1 MEDWTMKKALL
12 TLIALL
18 MCFAAA
24 AQNVEFTNEAFPN
37 DKKGVK
43 EARKQVKDGEKLLS
57 EGLFREAYEEL
68 IKAQKFNPNNAKLNY
83 DLFKCTYNLKMMSE
97 SYGYLNKAYK
107 LDPKVDPEIVYF
119 KGMERQANYDFD
131 QAISF
136 YSAVSPT
143 SQWKSSADKKIRDC
157 LFGKSSI
164 NKQVRCFIDNIGSNV
179 NSQYD
184 EYNPVVTADGRM
196 IYFTSRRA
204 YKKAQYASDGNYYEN
219 IFFSKQSGDD
229 NWVPAEMVEG
239 INNMKDHDAVQGV
252 TVDGRKML
260 IYRADGN
267 GDLFE
272 TTKKGAK
279 WEKPKALKALNT
291 DAHETSATYS
301 YDGKT
306 IYFCSD
312 RKDGYGEHD
321 IYRSVMDSKGKW
333 GKPENLGPVVNTPYD
348 EKSVFAHPDGKT
360 LYFCSDGHA
369 GYGGFDIFVT
379 TYVNGAW
386 TEPVNLGYPV
396 NTSGDDAYFVI
407 TADKRTGYYSSKQAG
422 GQGGYDIYKIAFLG
436 PEKEFAYRSEN
447 DLIDGVESFVDVDI
461 KNEQMPLEEARLTL
475 LRGVVIDADTKEPI
489 AGAHIDLYDIVENLQ
504 LLSFESDE
512 EGRFL
517 LSLPSGRNYGENI
530 NAPEYLFHSENFNI
544 PDTATYQVVEQ
555 VIKLDKIAV
564 GKSIVLN
571 NIFFDFDKAT
581 LKPESIMEL
590 DKVYD
595 LMISNPE
602 MKVELSGHTDNVG
615 SADYNKRLSMQR
627 AQVVMNYLMKK
638 GIKKNRMKAMGY
650 GFDRPIDTNDT
661 DEGRAHNRRTEFTI
675 ID

>member
-1 MEDWTMKKALL
+1 MKKILLAAFSLLL
-12 TLIALL
+12 T
-18 MCFAAA
+18 FAAFS
-24 AQNVEFTNEAFPN
+24 QNVEFSKDAFPN
-37 DKKGVK
+37 DKKGLK
-43 EARKQVKDGEKLLS
+43 EAKKHFEEGEKLLA
-57 EGLFREAYEEL
+57 EGLYRDAYEPL
-68 IKAQKFNPNNAKLNY
+68 SKAYNFNPNNAKLNY
-83 DLFKCTYNLKMMSE
+83 DLFKCTYNLKKETE
-97 SYGYLNKAYK
+97 SYNFLNRAYT
-107 LDPKVDPEIVYF
+107 LDPNIDPDITYF
-119 KGMERQANYDFD
+119 KGMERQASYDFEK
-131 QAISF
+131 AIEF
-136 YSAVSPT
+136 YNAVPAS
-143 SQWKSSADKKIRDC
+143 SKWKKTAEKRIRDC
-157 LFGKSSI
+157 LFGQNSI
-164 NKQVRCFIDNIGSNV
+164 GRQVRCFIDNAGGNINT
-179 NSQYD
+179 QYD

-204 YKKAQYASDGNYYEN
+204 YKKAKFSDDGNYFEN
-219 IFFSKQSGDD
+219 IFYAKQSGDD
-229 NWVPAEMVEG
+229 NWSPSVMVDG
-239 INNMKDHDAVQGV
+239 INNLKDHDAVQGI

-267 GDLFE
+267 GDIYE
-272 TTKKGAK
+272 TTKKGSK
-279 WEKPKALKALNT
+279 WEKPKAIKAINT
-291 DAHETSATYS
+291 DGHETSATYS

-312 RKDGYGEHD
+312 RKGGYGEHD
-321 IYRSVMDSKGKW
+321 IYRSVMDAKGHW
-333 GKPENLGPVVNTPYD
+333 SKPENLGPVINTPYN

-360 LYFCSDGHA
+360 LYFCSDGHP

-379 TYVNGAW
+379 TFVNGAW

-407 TADKRTGYYSSKQAG
+407 TADKRTGYYSSKQVG

-447 DLIDGVESFVDVDI
+447 DLIDGVESFVDIDI
-461 KNEQMPLEEARLTL
+461 KSEQIPLEESRLTL
-475 LRGVVIDADTKEPI
+475 LRGIVIDADTKQPI
-489 AGAHIDLYDIVENLQ
+489 PGANIDLYDIVENIQ
-504 LLSFESDE
+504 LLSFESDD

-530 NAPEYLFHSENFNI
+530 NAPGYLFHSENFNI
-544 PDTATYQVVEQ
+544 PDTATYQVIEQ
-555 VIKLDKIAV
+555 VIELNKIAV

-595 LMISNPE
+595 LMVANPE
-602 MKVELSGHTDNVG
+602 MKVELSGHTDNKG
-615 SADYNKRLSMQR
+615 TAAYNKNLSMQR
-627 AQVVMNYLMKK
+627 AQVVMNYLLKK
-638 GIKKNRMKAMGY
+638 GINKKRMKAVGY
-650 GFDRPIDTNDT
+650 GFDRPIDTNET

>member
-1 MEDWTMKKALL
+1 MKKALL
-12 TLIALL
+12 VIISLL
-18 MCFAAA
+18 MSLAAS

-43 EARKQVKDGEKLLS
+43 EAKKQIKEGEKLLS
-57 EGLFREAYEEL
+57 EGQFREAYEQFS
-68 IKAQKFNPNNAKLNY
+68 KAQKFNPNNAKLNY
-83 DLFKCTYNLKMMSE
+83 DLFKCTYNLKMVSE
-97 SYGYLNKAYK
+97 SYEYLNKAYK
-107 LDPKVDPEIVYF
+107 LDPNVDPDIVYF
-119 KGMERQANYDFD
+119 KGMERQSKYDFD
-131 QAISF
+131 EAVRF
-136 YSAVSPT
+136 YSSVSAT

-157 LFGKSSI
+157 MFGKSSI
-164 NKQVRCFIDNIGSNV
+164 NKQVRCFIDNIGGNV

-196 IYFTSRRA
+196 IYFTSRRS
-204 YKKAQYASDGNYYEN
+204 YKKAQYADDGNYYEN

-267 GDLFE
+267 GDLYE

-291 DAHETSATYS
+291 EAHETSATYS

-360 LYFCSDGHA
+360 LYFCSDGHP

-407 TADKRTGYYSSKQAG
+407 TADKRTGYYSSKQPG
-422 GQGGYDIYKIAFLG
+422 GKGGYDIYKIAFLG

-447 DLIDGVESFVDVDI
+447 DLIDGVESFVDIDI
-461 KNEQMPLEEARLTL
+461 KSEQIPLEEARLTL
-475 LRGVVIDADTKEPI
+475 LRGIVIDADTKEPI

-517 LSLPSGRNYGENI
+517 LSLPSGRNYGENV

-544 PDTATYQVVEQ
+544 PDTATYQVIEQ

-571 NIFFDFDKAT
+571 NIFFDFDKST

-595 LMISNPE
+595 LMMANPE

-615 SADYNKRLSMQR
+615 SAEYNKRLSMQR
-627 AQVVMNYLMKK
+627 AQVVMNYLLKK
-638 GIKKNRMKAMGY
+638 GIKKSRMKAMGY
-650 GFDRPIDTNDT
+650 GFDRPIDTNET

>member
-1 MEDWTMKKALL
+1 MKKALL
-12 TLIALL
+12 VIISLL
-18 MCFAAA
+18 MSLAAS

-43 EARKQVKDGEKLLS
+43 EAKKQIKEGEKLLS
-57 EGLFREAYEEL
+57 EGQFREAYEQFS
-68 IKAQKFNPNNAKLNY
+68 KAQKFNPNNAKLNY
-83 DLFKCTYNLKMMSE
+83 DLFKCTYNLKMVSE
-97 SYGYLNKAYK
+97 SYEYLNKAYK
-107 LDPKVDPEIVYF
+107 LDPNVDPDIVYF
-119 KGMERQANYDFD
+119 KGMERQSKYDFD
-131 QAISF
+131 EAVRF
-136 YSAVSPT
+136 YSSVSAT

-157 LFGKSSI
+157 MFGKSSI
-164 NKQVRCFIDNIGSNV
+164 NKQVRCFIDNIGGNV

-196 IYFTSRRA
+196 IYFTSRRS
-204 YKKAQYASDGNYYEN
+204 YKKAQYADDGNYYEN

-267 GDLFE
+267 GDLYE

-291 DAHETSATYS
+291 EAHETSATYS

-360 LYFCSDGHA
+360 LYFCSDGHP

-407 TADKRTGYYSSKQAG
+407 TADKRTGYYSSKQPG

-461 KNEQMPLEEARLTL
+461 KSEQIPLEEARLTL
-475 LRGVVIDADTKEPI
+475 LRGIVIDADTKEPI

-517 LSLPSGRNYGENI
+517 LSLPSGRNYGENV

-544 PDTATYQVVEQ
+544 PDTATYQVIEQ

-571 NIFFDFDKAT
+571 NIFFDFDKST

-595 LMISNPE
+595 LMMANPE

-615 SADYNKRLSMQR
+615 SAEYNKRLSMQR
-627 AQVVMNYLMKK
+627 AQVVMNYLLKK
-638 GIKKNRMKAMGY
+638 GIKKSRMKAMGY
-650 GFDRPIDTNDT
+650 GFDRPIDTNET

>member
-12 TLIALL
+12 VIISLL
-18 MCFAAA
+18 MCLASS

-37 DKKGVK
+37 NKKEVK
-43 EARKQVKDGEKLLS
+43 EAKKHIKDGEKLLS
-57 EGLFREAYEEL
+57 EGLFREAYVEL
-68 IKAQKFNPNNAKLNY
+68 MKAQKFNPNNAKLNY
-83 DLFKCTYNLKMMSE
+83 DLFKCTYNLKMMTE
-97 SYGYLNKAYK
+97 SYNYLNKAYQ
-107 LDPKVDPEIVYF
+107 LDPNVDPEIVYF
-119 KGMERQANYDFD
+119 KGMERQSKYDFE
-131 QAISF
+131 AAVKF
-136 YSAVSPT
+136 YSSVSPT

-179 NSQYD
+179 NTQYD

-239 INNMKDHDAVQGV
+239 INNMKDHDAVQGI

-279 WEKPKALKALNT
+279 WEKPKALKTLNT
-291 DAHETSATYS
+291 DSHETSATYS

-312 RKDGYGEHD
+312 RPGGFGEHD
-321 IYRSVMDSKGKW
+321 VYRSVMDSKGKW
-333 GKPENLGPVVNTPYD
+333 GKPENLGSVVNTPYD

-407 TADKRTGYYSSKQAG
+407 TADKRTGYYSSKQEG

-461 KNEQMPLEEARLTL
+461 KSEQIPLEEARLTL

-544 PDTATYQVVEQ
+544 PDTATYQVIEQ

-571 NIFFDFDKAT
+571 NIFFDFDKST
-581 LKPESIMEL
+581 LKPESITEL
-590 DKVYD
+590 DKVHE
-595 LMISNPE
+595 LMVANPE
-602 MKVELSGHTDNVG
+602 MKVEISGHTDNVG
-615 SADYNKRLSMQR
+615 AAEYNKRLSMQR
-627 AQVVMNYLMKK
+627 AQVVVNYLLKK

>member
-1 MEDWTMKKALL
+1 MKKIIFSI
-12 TLIALL
+12 IALL
-18 MCFAAA
+18 LCYAAV
-24 AQNVEFTNEAFPN
+24 AQTNVEFTNEAFPN

-43 EARKQVKDGEKLLS
+43 EAKKQIKEGEKLLA
-57 EGLFREAYEEL
+57 EGQFREAYEQF
-68 IKAQKFNPNNAKLNY
+68 IKANKFNPNNAKLNY
-83 DLFKCTYNLKMMSE
+83 NLFKCAYNLKQERE
-97 SYGYLNKAYK
+97 SYNYLNRAYK
-107 LDPKVDPEIVYF
+107 IDPNVDPEIVYF

-131 QAISF
+131 EAISF
-136 YSAVSPT
+136 YSAVSPS
-143 SQWKSSADKKIRDC
+143 SQWKKSAEKRIKDC
-157 LFGKSSI
+157 LFGKGTI
-164 NKQVRCFIDNIGSNV
+164 GKQVRCFIDNIGNNV

-204 YKKAQYASDGNYYEN
+204 YKKAQYADDGNYFEN
-219 IFFSKQSGDD
+219 IFYSRQSGDD
-229 NWVPAEMVEG
+229 NWAPSEMVEG
-239 INNMKDHDAVQGV
+239 INNLKDHDAVQGV

-272 TTKKGAK
+272 AAKKGGK
-279 WEKPKALKALNT
+279 FEKPKALKALNT

-321 IYRSVMDSKGKW
+321 IYRSVMDSKGRW

-360 LYFCSDGHA
+360 LYFCSDGHP

-379 TYVNGAW
+379 TYVNGEW
-386 TEPVNLGYPV
+386 TEPINLGYPV

-422 GQGGYDIYKIAFLG
+422 GQGGYDIYKILFLG

-447 DLIDGVESFVDVDI
+447 DLIDGVESFVEIDI
-461 KNEQMPLEEARLTL
+461 KSEQLPLEEARLTL

-489 AGAHIDLYDIVENLQ
+489 AGAHIDLYDIVENMQ

-544 PDTATYQVVEQ
+544 PDTATYQVIEQ

-571 NIFFDFDKAT
+571 NIFFDFDKST
-581 LKPESIMEL
+581 LKPESITEL
-590 DKVYD
+590 DKVYE
-595 LMISNPE
+595 LMVANPE
-602 MKVELSGHTDNVG
+602 MRVEISGHTDNKG
-615 SADYNKRLSMQR
+615 SAEYNKGLSMRR
-627 AQVVMNYLMKK
+627 AQVVVNYLIKK

>member
-1 MEDWTMKKALL
+1 MKKALL
-12 TLIALL
+12 TIMALVL
-18 MCFAAA
+18 CFGAA
-24 AQNVEFTNEAFPN
+24 AQSIEFTNESFPN

-43 EARKQVKDGEKLLS
+43 EAKKQVKEGEKLLA
-57 EGLFREAYEEL
+57 EGMFREAYEEL

-83 DLFKCTYNLKMMSE
+83 DLFKCTYNLKMQAE
-97 SYGYLNKAYK
+97 SFEYLNKAYK
-107 LDPKVDPEIVYF
+107 LDPSVDPDIVYF
-119 KGMERQANYDFD
+119 KGMERQSKYDFNE
-131 QAISF
+131 AISF
-136 YSAVSPT
+136 YSAVPST

-164 NKQVRCFIDNIGSNV
+164 NKQVRCFIDNIGNNV
-179 NSQYD
+179 NTQFD

-239 INNMKDHDAVQGV
+239 INNLKDHDAVQGV

-267 GDLFE
+267 GDLYE
-272 TTKKGAK
+272 AAKKGAK
-279 WEKPKALKALNT
+279 FEKPKALKALNT

-360 LYFCSDGHA
+360 LYFCSDGHP

-379 TYVNGAW
+379 TYQNGAW

-447 DLIDGVESFVDVDI
+447 DLIDGVESFVDIDI
-461 KNEQMPLEEARLTL
+461 KNEQIPLEEARLTL
-475 LRGVVIDADTKEPI
+475 LRGVVIDADTKQPI
-489 AGAHIDLYDIVENLQ
+489 ADAHIDLYDIVENMQ

-530 NAPEYLFHSENFNI
+530 NAPEYLFHSENFNL
-544 PDTATYQVVEQ
+544 PDTATYQVIEQ
-555 VIKLDKIAV
+555 VIELNKIAV
-564 GKSIVLN
+564 GRSIVLN
-571 NIFFDFDKAT
+571 NIFFDFDKSS
-581 LKPESIMEL
+581 LKPESITEL
-590 DKVYD
+590 DKVYE
-595 LMISNPE
+595 LMVSNPE
-602 MKVELSGHTDNVG
+602 MKVEISGHTDNVG
-615 SADYNKRLSMQR
+615 AAEYNKRLSMQR
-627 AQVVMNYLMKK
+627 AQVVVNYLQKK

-650 GFDRPIDTNDT
+650 GFDRPIDTNET

>member
-1 MEDWTMKKALL
+1 MKKALL
-12 TLIALL
+12 VIISLL
-18 MCFAAA
+18 MSLAAS

-43 EARKQVKDGEKLLS
+43 EAKKQIKEGEKLLS
-57 EGLFREAYEEL
+57 EGQFREAYEQFS
-68 IKAQKFNPNNAKLNY
+68 KAQKFNPNNAKLNY
-83 DLFKCTYNLKMMSE
+83 DLFKCTYNLKMVSE
-97 SYGYLNKAYK
+97 SYEYLNKAYK
-107 LDPKVDPEIVYF
+107 LDPNVDPDIVYF
-119 KGMERQANYDFD
+119 KGMERQSKYDFD
-131 QAISF
+131 EAVRF
-136 YSAVSPT
+136 YSSVSAT

-157 LFGKSSI
+157 MFGKSSI
-164 NKQVRCFIDNIGSNV
+164 NKQVRCFIDNIGGNV

-196 IYFTSRRA
+196 IYFTSRRS
-204 YKKAQYASDGNYYEN
+204 YKKAQYADDGNYYEN

-267 GDLFE
+267 GDLYE

-291 DAHETSATYS
+291 EAHETSATYS

-360 LYFCSDGHA
+360 LYFCSDGHP

-407 TADKRTGYYSSKQAG
+407 TADKRTGSYSSKQPG

-461 KNEQMPLEEARLTL
+461 KSEQIPLEEARLTL
-475 LRGVVIDADTKEPI
+475 LRGIVIDADTKEPI

-517 LSLPSGRNYGENI
+517 LSLPSGRNYGENV

-544 PDTATYQVVEQ
+544 PDTATYQVIEQ

-571 NIFFDFDKAT
+571 NIFFDFDKST

-595 LMISNPE
+595 LMMANPE

-615 SADYNKRLSMQR
+615 SAEYNKRLSMQR
-627 AQVVMNYLMKK
+627 AQVVMNYLLKK
-638 GIKKNRMKAMGY
+638 GIKKSRMKAMGY
-650 GFDRPIDTNDT
+650 GFDRPIDTNET

>member
-1 MEDWTMKKALL
+1 MEDRIMKKALL
-12 TLIALL
+12 TIISLL
-18 MCFAAA
+18 FCFMAA
-24 AQNVEFTNEAFPN
+24 AQSIDFTPENFPN

-43 EARKQVKDGEKLLS
+43 EAKKQMKEGEKLLAD
-57 EGLFREAYEEL
+57 GLFREAYEQFS
-68 IKAQKFNPNNAKLNY
+68 KAQKFNPNNARLNY
-83 DLFKCTYNLKMMSE
+83 DLFKCAYNLKMVSE

-107 LDPKVDPEIVYF
+107 LDPTVDPEIVYF

-131 QAISF
+131 AAISF
-136 YSAVSPT
+136 YSAVSSM

-229 NWVPAEMVEG
+229 NWVPAEMVED
-239 INNMKDHDAVQGV
+239 INNLKDHDAVQGV

-321 IYRSVMDSKGKW
+321 IYRSVMDAKGKW

-360 LYFCSDGHA
+360 LYFCSDGHP

-379 TYVNGAW
+379 TYQNGAW

-447 DLIDGVESFVDVDI
+447 DLIDGVESFVDIDI
-461 KNEQMPLEEARLTL
+461 KSEQIPLEESRLTL
-475 LRGVVIDADTKEPI
+475 LRGIVIDADTKAPI

-544 PDTATYQVVEQ
+544 PDTATYQVIEQ
-555 VIKLDKIAV
+555 VIELNKIAV

-571 NIFFDFDKAT
+571 NIFFDFDKST
-581 LKPESIMEL
+581 LKPESMTEL
-590 DKVYD
+590 DKVYE
-595 LMISNPE
+595 LMMANPD
-602 MKVELSGHTDNVG
+602 MKVEISGHTDNVG
-615 SADYNKRLSMQR
+615 TADYNKRLSMQR
-627 AQVVMNYLMKK
+627 AQVVVNYLLKK
-638 GIKKNRMKAMGY
+638 GIKKARMKAMGY
-650 GFDRPIDTNDT
+650 GFDKPIDTNDT